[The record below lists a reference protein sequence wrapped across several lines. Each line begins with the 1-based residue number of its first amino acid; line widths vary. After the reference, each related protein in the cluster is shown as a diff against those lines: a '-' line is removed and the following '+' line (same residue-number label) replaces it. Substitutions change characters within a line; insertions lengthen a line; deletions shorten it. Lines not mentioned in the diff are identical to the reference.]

1 MEIKNVVKSNYIS
14 TKAMTLD
21 KSVDDCI
28 RIVKE
33 KEESGKSAK
42 DFLATLS
49 SKELYE
55 IQKANHLAHR
65 ININSISNEGA
76 ENLFLNAVNPKSV
89 IDLNNDG
96 ITEIGEAKMFVYP
109 PPNAP
114 AEVKEAWKEATK
126 HMTEGEKML
135 AMGKF
140 LVAQSNAN
148 AYKGPDGN
156 WKFRSPGEEGWVNI
170 FGTDIESYKNLFNKL
185 IYQIDNPLAPR
196 SMQDQ
201 KIDEFTKDVLV
212 KMLELLDQE

>member
-1 MEIKNVVKSNYIS
+1 MEIKNIVKSNYTS
-14 TKAMTLD
+14 TKAMVLD
-21 KSVDDCI
+21 KSVDDYM

-33 KEESGKSAK
+33 KKESGKSAK

-55 IQKANHLAHR
+55 IQKANHLAHQ
-65 ININSISNEGA
+65 IKVNSISDEGA
-76 ENLFLNAVNPKSV
+76 ENLFLNAVDPKSV

-114 AEVKEAWKEATK
+114 TEVKEAWKEATK
-126 HMTEGEKML
+126 YMTEEEKML
-135 AMGKF
+135 TMGTF
-140 LVAQSNAN
+140 LVAQISAN

-156 WKFRSPGEEGWVNI
+156 WKFRSPGEKGWVNI

-196 SMQDQ
+196 SPQEQ
-201 KIDEFTKDVLV
+201 KIDEFKRDVLV